1 MRLLSSLAVAAT
13 LVAVASPAYAHN
25 HDALSSRFRLNN
37 FDWGGSS
44 AGDRFS
50 WDFDARVGTAENRIF
65 FRSEGEMVRGQ
76 MEDAEIQLF
85 YNRPISEFWD
95 FNVGW
100 RRDFFPTNRNY
111 AALGLSGIAP
121 NFYEVEATAYL
132 SEQGVAAGRLELS
145 TDLLPRTRSL
155 WRFRSGH
162 VPQAE
167 VDDQCSVGRRPR
179 AGPPTQASRT
189 SGSLSS
195 CGTNSRRASRLM
207 SKWAGE
213 ACWAGPRARLAM
225 TESGQP
231 IAMRSSASGR
241 YSRQAACTAKHG
253 KYHRHGNRHLCTG
266 GPHPCRRG

>member
-1 MRLLSSLAVAAT
+1 MRLLKSLAVAAT

-65 FRSEGEMVRGQ
+65 FRTEGEVIRGQ
-76 MEDAEIQLF
+76 TEDAEIQLF

-145 TDLLPRTRSL
+145 TDLLLAREVFGDSGPGMYLRPKLTTNVQSADDREQGTYAGFTDIRLSLQLRYEFTPRIAPYVEVGWGSLLGRTANEARHDGERTTNSYAVIGIRSL
-155 WRFRSGH
+155 F
-162 VPQAE
+162 
-167 VDDQCSVGRRPR
+167 
-179 AGPPTQASRT
+179 
-189 SGSLSS
+189 
-195 CGTNSRRASRLM
+195 
-207 SKWAGE
+207 
-213 ACWAGPRARLAM
+213 
-225 TESGQP
+225 
-231 IAMRSSASGR
+231 
-241 YSRQAACTAKHG
+241 
-253 KYHRHGNRHLCTG
+253 
-266 GPHPCRRG
+266 